1 MNRISYWF
9 PILAVALSV
18 VAFCFPEVF
27 VGQKAAIVPLLMIVM
42 LGMGLTLSWTDF
54 IEVGKRPLLI
64 LLGVGI
70 QYLLMPLIAF
80 GVGKILRLPDE
91 WIVGMVLVGSVA
103 GGTASNV
110 ICHLSG
116 GWVALSVSMTLVS
129 TLVSLVA
136 TPLLTWLY
144 LGQSVDVPMVAM
156 ILSIFKI
163 VILPVG
169 VGVLINTRF
178 KRFCHAARRFSP
190 LVSVGGI
197 VWIIAIIVALN
208 TGNLNHSIG
217 LVVLA
222 VMIHNLLGLSLGYWI
237 TKLVVR
243 DARIA
248 RTIAIEVG
256 MQNSG
261 MAVVLANQ
269 FFTVGAALPGAIFSI
284 WHNISGSILSAIW
297 TRKNGDSP
305 EDSMMASN
313 DE

>member
-1 MNRISYWF
+1 M
-9 PILAVALSV
+9 AVALSI

-27 VGQKAAIVPLLMIVM
+27 VGQKAAIVPLLMVVM

-54 IEVGKRPLLI
+54 IEVGRRPLLI

-80 GVGKILRLPDE
+80 LIGKILSLSDE

-129 TLVSLVA
+129 TLVSLMA

-144 LGQSVDVPMVAM
+144 LGQSIDVPIAAM
-156 ILSIFKI
+156 ILSILKI

-169 VGVLINTRF
+169 IGVLINTRF
-178 KRFCHAARRFSP
+178 KRFCHAVRRYSP
-190 LVSVGGI
+190 HVSVCGI

-208 TGNLNHSIG
+208 AGSLNHSIG
-217 LVVLA
+217 LVLLA

-237 TKLVVR
+237 TKVAVR

-284 WHNISGSILSAIW
+284 WHNISGSIISAFW
-297 TRKNGDSP
+297 NSKN
-305 EDSMMASN
+305 EDNS
-313 DE
+313 EK